1 MVFSS
6 ITFLFLFLP
15 LALSGYLL
23 LRGPFRLLY
32 LLICSLFFYF
42 LGEQYLIWVMLLSIL
57 IDYTAGLMIA
67 GGFRADTKRLEV
79 GAARSRQQKLWLV
92 VSIATNLGLLVY
104 FKYFNFF
111 VDNAIAALQAFGL
124 GYGTLDGLTRVVLPL
139 GISFYT
145 FQSMS
150 YTIDV
155 YRGAVKANRNLLEFA
170 AYVTMF
176 PQLVAGPIV
185 RYSDMERQISRPAP
199 RLDQFGAGIQRFVA
213 GLAKKVLIANAMA
226 PVADQIFALP
236 ASSISTGVAW
246 IGLLAFAVQVYF
258 DFSGYSCMAIG
269 LGKMLGFEFREN
281 FNYPH
286 VSKSITEYWTR
297 WHMSLTTWFRDYVYI
312 PLGGSRISPMRTN
325 MNIMAVFFISGL
337 WHGTQWSNIL
347 FGVFNG
353 LFLVLE
359 RGWLGRVLQRLPT
372 ALRHVYFHLVILV
385 SYVFFRTSTPKES
398 VAFLATLFGRQ
409 SSGSYTAVEFLT
421 ASYLF
426 TLAAAVLFALPVVPR
441 VLAWGH
447 GLSGNQGLL
456 FRIGYTVVIL
466 AVMVL
471 CTADL
476 LSGTYNPFIYF
487 RF

>member
-6 ITFLFLFLP
+6 IAFLFLFLP
-15 LALSGYLL
+15 LALGGYLL

-32 LLICSLFFYF
+32 LLLSSLFFYF
-42 LGEQYLIWVMLLSIL
+42 FGEQNLIWVMLLSIA

-67 GGFRADTKRLEV
+67 GGFRVSPERLEP
-79 GAARSRQQKLWLV
+79 GGSRNRRQRIWLGI
-92 VSIATNLGLLVY
+92 SIAINLGLLVY

-111 VDNAIAALQAFGL
+111 VDNTIDVLQAFGMHHHAL
-124 GYGTLDGLTRVVLPL
+124 NGLTRVVLPL

-155 YRGAVKANRNLLEFA
+155 YRGAVTANRNLLAFA
-170 AYVTMF
+170 TYVTMF

-185 RYSDMERQISRPAP
+185 RYRDMEQQITRPAP
-199 RLDQFGAGIQRFVA
+199 SMERFGAGIQRFVA

-226 PVADQIFALP
+226 PVADHIFSLP
-236 ASSISTGVAW
+236 PSSLSTGTAW

-269 LGKMLGFEFREN
+269 LGKMLGFDFQEN

-286 VSKSITEYWTR
+286 VSRSITEYWTR
-297 WHMSLTTWFRDYVYI
+297 WHISLTSWFRDYLYI

-325 MNIMAVFFISGL
+325 LNIMIVFFVSGL

-359 RGWLGRVLQRLPT
+359 RGWLGRLLQRFPN
-372 ALRHVYFHLVILV
+372 ALRHLYFHLVILV
-385 SYVFFRTSTPKES
+385 SYVFFRTSTPAES
-398 VAFLATLFGRQ
+398 LSYLSTLFGLQ
-409 SSGSYTAVEFLT
+409 SAGAYTAIAFLT
-421 ASYLF
+421 TPF
-426 TLAAAVLFALPVVPR
+426 VLTFIMATCFALPVVPR
-441 VLAWGH
+441 VLAWGKR
-447 GLSGNQGLL
+447 LTDRPRLVFQALYLL
-456 FRIGYTVVIL
+456 TLIAAF
-466 AVMVL
+466 VL